1 MAPMS
6 PRTFVRTTCNRDC
19 PDACGIIAEVDS
31 GRIVALRGDPDH
43 PVTQGFLCFRTSRFL
58 QRHYHP
64 SRLSKPLL
72 RRGDRQVEIPLAEAL
87 DLAAEKL
94 ASIKAESGPGAIL
107 HYRSGGSLGMLKM
120 MADHFFNAFGP
131 VAAKAGD
138 ICSGGGDAA
147 QEMDFNHEDSNDVF
161 DLYNSKHII
170 NWGKNLYV
178 SNVHLI
184 PIVKEARA
192 RGAKLYCIDPVR
204 TRSAELADHYMSIK
218 PDTDISLAMA
228 VARRLFERGAVDETS
243 ARARCDYFDEYRAF
257 AFSSS
262 IAEWSAACEVS
273 EAQIELLANAF
284 ADGPTAVLV
293 GWGMQ
298 RTVLGASNVRAL
310 DALSAISGNLSVKGG
325 GVSFYYKR
333 RSAFDVSWMKSV
345 KPPRVFL
352 EPLLGEQLLA
362 ADPPVRALWVTAG
375 NPVAMLPDS
384 ATVAR
389 AIESI
394 EFSVVVDS
402 FPTDTTRRAT
412 LVLPT
417 TTMLEDDDLLGAY
430 GHHYL
435 GISRPVVPPPPEV
448 LTDLQILQEL
458 GKRLGMSEELEGSA
472 RAWKK
477 KMLAQVADRG
487 ASLEDLES
495 KGTVKNPLAKA
506 IVFDEPKV
514 PTASGRVQLIHR
526 LPAVPKD
533 SDEDRERYP
542 LVLLSNSSEKSQS
555 SQWAIENEGAITAT
569 MHPDAARG
577 IADGARARLRSALG
591 ALVVRVVHDPMQR
604 KDVVVVPKGGHF
616 DRGWA
621 VNAIIRARET
631 DHGGG
636 AAYLSTRVQIEPLS
650 NS

>member
-1 MAPMS
+1 MSRMS

-19 PDACGIIAEVDS
+19 PDACGMVAEVED
-31 GRIVALRGDPDH
+31 GRVVALRGDPDH

-64 SRLSKPLL
+64 SRILKPLL

-94 ASIKAESGPGAIL
+94 KIIKAESGPGAIL

-131 VAAKAGD
+131 VAVKVGD

-147 QEMDFNHEDSNDVF
+147 QEMDFNHEDSNDLF

-184 PIVKEARA
+184 PVLKEARK
-192 RGAKLYCIDPVR
+192 RGATIYCVDPVR
-204 TRSAELADHYMSIK
+204 TRSAELADHYLSVK
-218 PDTDISLAMA
+218 PDGDIALAMA
-228 VARRLFERGAVDETS
+228 VARRLFERGAVEEKS
-243 ARARCDYFDEYRAF
+243 ARARCDNFDEYRAF
-257 AFSSS
+257 AFSRS
-262 IAEWSAACEVS
+262 IAEWSAECDVPARE
-273 EAQIELLANAF
+273 IELLANAF
-284 ADGPTAVLV
+284 ADGPAAVLV

-298 RTVLGASNVRAL
+298 RTVNGASNVRAL
-310 DALSAISGNLSVKGG
+310 DALSAISGNLSRKGG

-333 RSAFDVSWMKSV
+333 RGAFDVSWMKTA
-345 KPPRVFL
+345 KPPRVFM
-352 EPLLGEQLLA
+352 EPLLGERLLA

-384 ATVAR
+384 AKVAR

-435 GISRPVVPPPPEV
+435 GVSRPVVPPPPGV
-448 LTDLQILQEL
+448 LTDLEILQEL
-458 GKRLGMSEELEGSA
+458 GKRLGLSQEIDGGA
-472 RAWKK
+472 REWKK
-477 KMLAQVADRG
+477 KMLAKVADRG
-487 ASLEDLES
+487 ASLEELET
-495 KGTVKNPLAKA
+495 KGTVKNPLAKP
-506 IVFDEPKV
+506 VLFDEERV
-514 PTASGRVQLIHR
+514 PTASGRVQLMVR
-526 LPAVPKD
+526 FPAVPKD
-533 SDEDRERYP
+533 SSEDRERFP
-542 LVLLSNSSEKSQS
+542 LVLLSNSTEKSQS
-555 SQWAIENEGAITAT
+555 SQWATEAQGAITAT
-569 MHPDAARG
+569 LHPEASRG
-577 IADGARARLRSALG
+577 IADGALASLRSPLG
-591 ALVVRVVHDPMQR
+591 ALIVRVVHDPTQR
-604 KDVVVVPKGGHF
+604 KDVVVVPKGGHL